1 MNTSIWFKIFIIA
14 CICSLASPAFAVV
27 FKIATLSPEG
37 SEWMQK
43 MRAGA
48 KEIAEKT
55 DNRVK
60 FRFYPGGIMGN
71 DKAVLRKIR
80 IGQLHGGAV
89 TAGSLTHIYPDLR
102 LYFLPMIFKSFEEV
116 DYVRKHMDSLLISG
130 LEQQGF
136 VTFGFAE
143 GGFAYVMSKAPVRN
157 TDDLRNQKVWMP
169 DGDISTLKVID
180 RFDIKPVSLPMAD
193 VRTSLQTGL
202 IDAVTVSPIGAI
214 VLQWHTQVKYLTDMP
229 LAYVYGM
236 LSIDRKVFNKISSAD
251 QKTVRNIMRS
261 VFRDIDRK
269 NRKHNVEALNVL
281 RKHGIQ
287 FIKPDADTEKQWH
300 EVASEV
306 TQRLVEAGKVSPN
319 MVTTLDDYL
328 RDQRSQIAK
337 TDE

>member
-1 MNTSIWFKIFIIA
+1 MNTSMGLKIIIIA
-14 CICSLASPAFAVV
+14 FICSLASPAFAVV

-48 KEIAEKT
+48 KEIAEQT

-60 FRFYPGGIMGN
+60 FKFYPGGIMGN

-80 IGQLHGGAV
+80 IGQLHGGAF
-89 TAGSLTHIYPDLR
+89 TAGSLTHIYPELR

-157 TDDLRNQKVWMP
+157 TDDLQNQKVWMP
-169 DGDISTLKVID
+169 DSDITTLEVMD
-180 RFDIKPVSLPMAD
+180 AFDIKPISLPMAD
-193 VRTSLQTGL
+193 VRISLQTGL

-214 VLQWHTQVKYLTDMP
+214 VLQWHTQLKYLTDMP

-236 LSIDRKVFNKISSAD
+236 LSVDRKVFEKMSPDD
-251 QKTVRNIMRS
+251 QKIVHDIMRS
-261 VFRDIDRK
+261 VFRDIDQK

-287 FIKPDADTEKQWH
+287 FIKPDAVTENQWH

-306 TQRLVEAGKVSPN
+306 TQRLMEAGTVSPN
-319 MVTTLDDYL
+319 MVNMLDNHL
-328 RDQRSQIAK
+328 RDHRSQIAK

>member
-1 MNTSIWFKIFIIA
+1 MNSLIWKKILIISILFLITG
-14 CICSLASPAFAVV
+14 PAFGQVL
-27 FKIATLSPEG
+27 KIATLSPEG

-48 KEIAEKT
+48 KEIALKT

-89 TAGSLTHIYPDLR
+89 TAGSLASIYPELR
-102 LYFLPMIFKSFEEV
+102 LYFMPLIFKSYGEV
-116 DYVRKHMDSLLISG
+116 DYVRKHLDAPLIAG
-130 LEQQGF
+130 LEKEGF

-143 GGFAYVMSKAPVRN
+143 GGFAYVMSKSPVRSN
-157 TDDLRNQKVWMP
+157 DDLRKQKVWMP
-169 DGDISTLKVID
+169 NSHAATLEVMET
-180 RFDIKPVSLPMAD
+180 FGIKPIPLPIAD

-236 LSIDRKVFNKISSAD
+236 LAIDRKVFAKISPED
-251 QKTVRNIMRS
+251 QKNV
-261 VFRDIDRK
+261 RDIMHQVFGDMDHK
-269 NRKHNVEALNVL
+269 NRKNNVEALRVL
-281 RKHGIQ
+281 GNHGIQ
-287 FIKPDADTEKQWH
+287 FVKLDSETENQWH
-300 EVASEV
+300 QAASAVAERLIEV
-306 TQRLVEAGKVSPN
+306 GGVSRH
-319 MVTTLDDYL
+319 MMDLLDGHL
-328 RDQRSQIAK
+328 RDYRSQLTK
-337 TDE
+337 SDG